1 LGLSERVKEQIGAL
15 QDNLGIIRKLAGWT
29 VEELGDRIGVTK
41 QTISN
46 LENRK
51 TEMSLPQYIA
61 IRSAIQYEIETNPE
75 NEVLAY
81 AVALLLDKRE
91 EMAVEE
97 HEQVRHAFHT
107 TAAAASGGLAGAALF
122 ALLTTLL
129 GPFRGAGLVAG
140 VVGGAG
146 GWLYNL
152 YAYKGKRDRKKRKE
166 DR

>member
-1 LGLSERVKEQIGAL
+1 MESQNKR
-15 QDNLGIIRKLAGWT
+15 
-29 VEELGDRIGVTK
+29 
-41 QTISN
+41 ISN

-51 TEMSLPQYIA
+51 TRDESAPVHCYTP
-61 IRSAIQYEIETNPE
+61 AIQYEIETNPE

-97 HEQVRHAFHT
+97 YEQVRHAFHT

-129 GPFRGAGLVAG
+129 GPFRERGLVAG
-140 VVGGAG
+140 VVGGVG